1 MFNCD
6 LMDGLSPAER
16 AKINSTSWPERV
28 DMFVFSFTRRMDH
41 PTAFAVQVCLS
52 VCLSVS
58 LSSSSP
64 YHPS

>member
-16 AKINSTSWPERV
+16 AGNNLSWPERV
-28 DMFVFSFTRRMDH
+28 DMFVFSFTRMMDH
-41 PTAFAVQVCLS
+41 PEAFAVQVCLS